1 MISQQTIDAIFNA
14 VRIEEVV
21 DDFVRLT
28 KRGVNYKG
36 LCPFHDEKTPSFTV
50 SPTRNIYK
58 CFGCGRGGNAVNFVM
73 EHETMTYPEALRYLA
88 KKYQIEIEETGV
100 PEDYEETKMERES
113 LFLIN
118 QFALE
123 FYQKQLFDTDIGKS
137 VGLSYF
143 RERGLLRKTIDDF
156 GLGYAPGS
164 RDALTEAAVKAG
176 YNIDFLRKL
185 GLTTDKDRDF
195 FFNRVIFPIHNLTGK
210 VVAFAGRQ
218 LSNNKKSPKYI
229 NSRESDIYHKS
240 KFLYGAHLA
249 KGPIRKEDHCILV
262 EGYTDVLALHQSGI
276 RNVVASSGTALT
288 VEQIKLVKRY
298 TQQIKLLYDGD
309 AAGIKAA
316 LRGVDLVLAQ
326 DMNVELVLLPE
337 GEDPDSYLNKVGASA
352 FREYLEKEAK
362 DFILFKTD
370 LILKEAGDDPVKK
383 ANLIKDIVESLA
395 HIPDPIKRAVYVRQ
409 CSSLLS
415 IDESILIAE
424 VNRALN
430 KQSRNQRIDKIRE
443 AQHDYD
449 VRKQLLENEARL
461 QKADEAKSKK
471 KVATDHYQ
479 ERDILRLL
487 IVFGERIKEEDPQVT
502 VAEYI
507 LSNIQDVIT
516 EFENETYARIVLEY
530 GQRLSQH
537 LPVNTEY
544 FINHSDKEI
553 SEIAVELSFPE
564 HEYSENWQK
573 MWGIILQTQ
582 PMPEENVI
590 QDSIQAL
597 WRFMLRKYQ
606 RLIEKNNENIK
617 KTQSEEGKETEL
629 LTYLQTHQLLIE
641 QRNLVAEKLNSVVL

>member
-21 DDFVRLT
+21 DDFVKLT

-58 CFGCGRGGNAVNFVM
+58 CFGCGRGGNSVNFVM

-100 PEDYEETKMERES
+100 PEDYEESKLERES

-164 RDALTEAAVKAG
+164 RDALTEASVKAG

-229 NSRESDIYHKS
+229 NSKESDIYHKS
-240 KFLYGAHLA
+240 RFLYGAHLA

-276 RNVVASSGTALT
+276 KNVVASSGTALT

-309 AAGIKAA
+309 TAGIKAA

-326 DMNVELVLLPE
+326 DMNVELVLLPD

-430 KQSRNQRIDKIRE
+430 KQSRDQRIDKIRE

-471 KVATDHYQ
+471 AVATDHYQ
-479 ERDILRLL
+479 EKDILRLL
-487 IVFGERIKEEDPQVT
+487 IVFGDRIKEEDPQVT
-502 VAEYI
+502 IAEYI

-516 EFENETYARIVLEY
+516 EFENETYAKIVLEY
-530 GQRLSQH
+530 GQRLSQK

-544 FINHSDKEI
+544 FINHSNKDI

-617 KTQSEEGKETEL
+617 KTQSEEGRESEL
-629 LTYLQTHQLLIE
+629 MTYLQTHQLLVE

>member
-21 DDFVRLT
+21 DDFVKLT

-58 CFGCGRGGNAVNFVM
+58 CFGCGRGGNSVNFVM

-88 KKYQIEIEETGV
+88 KKYQIEIEESGV
-100 PEDYEETKMERES
+100 PEDYEESKLERES

-143 RERGLLRKTIDDF
+143 RERGLLRRTIDDF

-176 YNIDFLRKL
+176 YKIDFLRKL

-229 NSRESDIYHKS
+229 NSKESDIYHKS
-240 KFLYGAHLA
+240 NFLYGAHLA

-276 RNVVASSGTALT
+276 KNVVASSGTALT

-352 FREYLEKEAK
+352 FREYLNKEAK

-370 LILKEAGDDPVKK
+370 LILEEAGDDPVKK
-383 ANLIKDIVESLA
+383 ANLIKDIVDSLA

-430 KQSRNQRIDKIRE
+430 KQSRDQRINKIRE

-461 QKADEAKSKK
+461 QKADGTPSKK
-471 KVATDHYQ
+471 KVANDHYQ
-479 ERDILRLL
+479 EKDILRLL
-487 IVFGERIKEEDPQVT
+487 IVFGDRLKEEDPPVT
-502 VAEYI
+502 VGEYI
-507 LSNIQDVIT
+507 LSNIQEVIN
-516 EFENETYARIVLEY
+516 EFENETYAKIVMEY
-530 GQRLSQH
+530 GQRLSQK
-537 LPVNTEY
+537 LPVDTEY

-617 KTQSEEGKETEL
+617 KSQAEEGKETEL
-629 LTYLQTHQLLIE
+629 MTYLRTHQLLVE
-641 QRNLVAEKLNSVVL
+641 QRNLLAEKLNSVVL

>member
-21 DDFVRLT
+21 DDFVKLT

-617 KTQSEEGKETEL
+617 KNQSEEGKETEL